1 MPLFIILSLALT
13 YIVHTESHWQQ
24 MLTSSPPVLYVSLTV
39 AVISLISSIFKKMP
53 LSIIYDVFCCAV
65 LFIWF
70 YYWKSQPLF
79 KDDSPIFF
87 FFPVYFSLMASFVS
101 AFFTS
106 QRQQLDAESLRQMH
120 VISKRSRLQPWVVML
135 CVLGSLAWYENYL
148 LFPTILT
155 LLFMRF
161 ALSNLLE
168 EPVNR

>member
-1 MPLFIILSLALT
+1 MPLFIVLSLALS
-13 YIVHTESHWQQ
+13 YLVHTESHWQQ
-24 MLTSSPPVLYVSLTV
+24 LLISSPPVLYASIAL
-39 AVISLISSIFKKMP
+39 AAISLIASAFKKIP
-53 LSIIYDVFCCAV
+53 LVIIYDVFSSAV
-65 LFIWF
+65 LLIWF

-87 FFPVYFSLMASFVS
+87 FFPVYFSLMAAFVS
-101 AFFTS
+101 AFFTG
-106 QRQQLDAESLRQMH
+106 QQQKFDAESLRQMQA
-120 VISKRSRLQPWVVML
+120 ISKRSRLQPWVVML

-168 EPVNR
+168 EKR